1 MNLLSFEQKYW
12 SRGIEL
18 IAGIDEAGRGPL
30 AGPVVA
36 AAVILPKDVKLPQVT
51 DSKKIS
57 EKKREV
63 LFDEIYNAA
72 LSIGVGIVHENEIDE
87 INILQAT
94 FKAMRKAIGSLSKKP
109 DLLLVDGLRADIPH
123 FEQENI
129 IKGDSK
135 SLSIAAASIIAKV
148 TRDRMMRNY
157 ALIFPK
163 FKFSGH
169 KGYASKGHMEEIEQ
183 NLATPIHRKSFK
195 PIKNFLP
202 TMKSI
207 ADKQYLG
214 TLGEQLVASEY
225 VKSNYKILNM
235 NYAVPRIG
243 EIDII
248 VEDEQFIVF
257 VEVKTQLKG
266 RGWGEPKLRIDD
278 NKCKRFSNT
287 IQYYMDEY
295 NIKKELRIDV
305 AEVIIG
311 GGKPHINIIKN
322 GMSQY

>member
-1 MNLLSFEQKYW
+1 MDLLAFEKKYW
-12 SRGIEL
+12 SKGIEL

-36 AAVILPKDVKLPQVT
+36 AAVILPKNVELPQVT

-57 EKKREV
+57 EKKRDI
-63 LFDEIYNAA
+63 LFGEICNSAI
-72 LSIGVGIVHENEIDE
+72 SIGIGIVHENEIDE

-94 FKAMRKAIGSLSKKP
+94 YKAMRMAIGSLSKKP
-109 DLLLVDGLRADIPH
+109 DILLVDGLKADIPH

-129 IKGDSK
+129 IKGDNK

-157 ALIFPK
+157 GIIFPK
-163 FKFSGH
+163 FNFSGH
-169 KGYASKGHMEEIEQ
+169 KGYASKGHIEEIEH

-195 PIKNFLP
+195 PIKHFLP
-202 TMKSI
+202 TMRTI
-207 ADKQYLG
+207 VDKQNLG
-214 TLGEQLVASEY
+214 KLGEQLVACKY
-225 VKSNYKILNM
+225 VKNNYRILNM
-235 NYAVPRIG
+235 NYAVPQIG

-248 VEDEQFIVF
+248 AEDEESIVF
-257 VEVKTQLKG
+257 IEVKTQLKG
-266 RGWGEPKLRIDD
+266 RGWGEPKSRIDD

-287 IQYYMDEY
+287 IQNFMNEFDI
-295 NIKKELRIDV
+295 NKELRIDV

-311 GGKPHINIIKN
+311 GGKPQINIIEN